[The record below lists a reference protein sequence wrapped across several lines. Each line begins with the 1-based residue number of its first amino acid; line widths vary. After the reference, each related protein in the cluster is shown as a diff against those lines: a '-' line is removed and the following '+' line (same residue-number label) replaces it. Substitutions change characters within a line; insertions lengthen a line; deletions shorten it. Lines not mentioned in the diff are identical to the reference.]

1 MTLAAPNDVLRGLNQ
16 ASGWRGICPECRTPV
31 SDGKTFCS
39 PAHKTAFHN
48 RSSARGRVVIPL
60 LMCARIQRNRAGTSA
75 TRAWSE
81 ARTLLDRYAAEDK
94 AAGRMSAVD
103 YVAGKWAGGF

>member
-1 MTLAAPNDVLRGLNQ
+1 MAAPNDVLRGLNQ

>member
-1 MTLAAPNDVLRGLNQ
+1 MAGSSDALRGLNQ
-16 ASGWRGICPECRTPV
+16 ASGWRGICPECRAPV
-31 SDGKTFCS
+31 GEGKTFCS
-39 PAHKTAFHN
+39 AAHKSAFHN

-75 TRAWSE
+75 PRAWTE